1 MTGPA
6 EDLKAYMQALM
17 HGHHATGLGI
27 ERKYGLEGYPPEVVS
42 HALNM
47 AQQGQDPEKAAAIY
61 CGADPEDLEDPEPE
75 TEQDRID
82 AAGDDLFHS
91 MREDGEL

>member
-1 MTGPA
+1 MMTIKDFQAFVQEVADRYPVEVFPEPKDGSWQDLWTAQGCRLACYQILA
-6 EDLKAYMQALM
+6 E
-17 HGHHATGLGI
+17 LGAMT
-27 ERKYGLEGYPPEVVS
+27 EPET
-42 HALNM
+42 A
-47 AQQGQDPEKAAAIY
+47 
-61 CGADPEDLEDPEPE
+61 DPEPE